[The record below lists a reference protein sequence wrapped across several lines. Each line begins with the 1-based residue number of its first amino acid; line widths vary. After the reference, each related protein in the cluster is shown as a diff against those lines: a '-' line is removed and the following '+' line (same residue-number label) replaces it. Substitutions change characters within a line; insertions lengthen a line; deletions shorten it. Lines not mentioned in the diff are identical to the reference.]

1 MSLPLLLLGGAGVS
15 MLAYAALGRRRD
27 SDVVLKGVRFAGGG
41 LDFLMHWFMW
51 LLGPAERLFLRLETR
66 PELLNL
72 AGLGLGL
79 TSGVLIAVGLL
90 EWGSVTLALG
100 GAADLLDGRI
110 ARARGAS
117 SDFGKFLD
125 STVDR
130 FVEAFV
136 FLGFAVYLEPFP
148 HGPLVAAAA
157 LAASFLVSYARAR
170 GETVGERGPAGLMQR
185 AERLVLAC
193 LACLGDGWL
202 AEHLRVA
209 PGTLCFW
216 TLAAIAAGS
225 LLTAAHRAL
234 AIGIALRR
242 RDRPGQSSGPAKR

>member
-1 MSLPLLLLGGAGVS
+1 

-27 SDVVLKGVRFAGGG
+27 ADVELKGARFGGGG

-66 PELLNL
+66 PEALNVVGL
-72 AGLGLGL
+72 AFGLA
-79 TSGVLIAVGLL
+79 SGALIAFGRL
-90 EWGSVTLALG
+90 EWGSIALALG
-100 GAADLLDGRI
+100 GAADLLDGRV
-110 ARARGAS
+110 ARARGAT

-136 FLGFAVYLEPFP
+136 FLGFAAYLEPFP
-148 HGPLVAAAA
+148 HGPLMAAAA

-170 GETVGERGPAGLMQR
+170 GESVGERGPSGLMQR

-193 LACLGDGWL
+193 LASLCDGAL
-202 AEHLRVA
+202 AERLRLP
-209 PGTLCFW
+209 PGTLVFW
-216 TLAAIAAGS
+216 TLAVIAAGS
-225 LLTAAHRAL
+225 LLTAAHRAV

-242 RDRPGQSSGPAKR
+242 RGRRAESSRRAKE